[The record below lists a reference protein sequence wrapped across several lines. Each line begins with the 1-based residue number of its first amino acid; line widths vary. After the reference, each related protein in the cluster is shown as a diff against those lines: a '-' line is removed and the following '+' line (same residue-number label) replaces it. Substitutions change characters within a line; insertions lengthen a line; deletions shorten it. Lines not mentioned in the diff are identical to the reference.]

1 MISLELI
8 YQSSLIHAWYQPVCG
23 SLTKHLLNVRP
34 IDSMAIV
41 IPRPCGK
48 HSIELLLLYISYQR
62 STIWPKSSCLLKT
75 VPGSNPTSLKMNHLA
90 PCRWLPGRTYS
101 SHSESLSHGQTSR
114 GMTNDSPAELVLS
127 SSNVDR
133 AEKEKVPWMS
143 ILLAVSSRLW
153 QRRRHRDRCSD
164 LHRTSTSSIHLEIQ
178 LRRKFCHHES
188 PQTKNSWIPTHWIAI
203 LMKADTTT
211 A

>member
-1 MISLELI
+1 MRQAQ
-8 YQSSLIHAWYQPVCG
+8 YR
-23 SLTKHLLNVRP
+23 TTTT
-34 IDSMAIV
+34 
-41 IPRPCGK
+41 
-48 HSIELLLLYISYQR
+48 LYIV
-62 STIWPKSSCLLKT
+62 STINHLAKEFVFVEDSAGLE
-75 VPGSNPTSLKMNHLA
+75 SNFSTWDDNKMNHLA